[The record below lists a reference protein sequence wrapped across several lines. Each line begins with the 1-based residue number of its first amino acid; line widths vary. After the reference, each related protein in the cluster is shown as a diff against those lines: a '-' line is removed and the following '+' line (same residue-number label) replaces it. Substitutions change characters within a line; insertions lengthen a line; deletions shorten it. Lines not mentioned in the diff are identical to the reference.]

1 MRRASLWCA
10 VALVSAVTGSTAR
23 AEERASVVQEQ
34 QPEPKR
40 SLVTQSGRLLAAGD
54 ANGALAK
61 AEAAVQAE
69 PQSGFAHYCKAEAL
83 ASLNQYEAAVTA
95 YETAVAKLPAGE
107 VQARSQATWG
117 KGLALRATGRCD
129 EAKKAF
135 DDYAGMQSK
144 NAGAVSEA
152 QQMAAACRSG
162 GAAVQPVP
170 GR

>member
-1 MRRASLWCA
+1 MA
-10 VALVSAVTGSTAR
+10 GSSAR

-34 QPEPKR
+34 QPELKR
-40 SLVTQSGRLLAAGD
+40 TLVTQSGRLLAAGD

-83 ASLNQYEAAVTA
+83 AALNQHEVAVAA
-95 YETAVAKLPAGE
+95 YESALARLPAAD

-129 EAKKAF
+129 EAKKTF

-144 NAGAVSEA
+144 NASAAAEA
-152 QQMAAACRSG
+152 QQMARACRSSETP
-162 GAAVQPVP
+162 AK
-170 GR
+170 

>member
-10 VALVSAVTGSTAR
+10 VILVSAVAGSSAR
-23 AEERASVVQEQ
+23 AEERASAVQDQ
-34 QPEPKR
+34 LEPKR
-40 SLVTQSGRLLAAGD
+40 TLVTQSGRLLAAGD
-54 ANGALAK
+54 AKGALAK

-83 ASLNQYEAAVTA
+83 AALNQHEAAVSA
-95 YETAVAKLPAGE
+95 YESAVAKLPAAD

-129 EAKKAF
+129 EAKRAF

-144 NAGAVSEA
+144 NAGAAAEA

-162 GAAVQPVP
+162 EAAARPVP
-170 GR
+170 RP